1 MRILSRAHT
10 VRGVL
15 VASKVVRWVSILA
28 VCYLGGVAATN
39 LAPTTVETPNY
50 AATIRLTPLPSRV
63 GVLHSPTIVGDVD
76 LEFRSPVLSP
86 GIEVDLA
93 VKQSITQVFSS
104 RQLSID
110 QLQPSQADL
119 RSALEDAV
127 RGVGLRFATG
137 AAVVGLAILLA
148 LHYSRHRHRSDKR
161 HVAVVTSAALVG
173 CLATAAGVAT
183 TYQPGAFS
191 SYRTSGLLL
200 EVERNR
206 AMLSDLSARSSQ
218 VTPYVLNLLAIS
230 KSLQENL
237 VPSNLDNEVAARFLL
252 VSDIHGQNSYGLMRS
267 IVQSQHIDAVI
278 DTGDL
283 VNFGTV
289 AEADAAG
296 MFTGIRDLGVPY
308 IVTTGNHDQ
317 SSPSDRAL
325 RDRLND
331 VPNVITL
338 QPGDDAYRT
347 LLFHGLRIAGFDDP
361 RYFGDDARNTDE
373 KQKPAVDAFNRSMA
387 DQPTPDVV
395 VAHEPGA
402 AAGVDKADVRINGH
416 LHQAGLDGDRIT
428 VGTFTGGGVV
438 SHYVEEPSG
447 ELRGQPY
454 AFDIAA
460 FDTSCKLSSLTRYE
474 YRNLVEGDPVY
485 DSVTVVNGSTIE
497 TASPGKDPQTGEARA
512 CTSNDANQEIAVPLV
527 PERTPADGATTGG

>member
-1 MRILSRAHT
+1 MRTPSRAHA

-15 VASKVVRWVSILA
+15 LGAKVVRWLTVLA
-28 VCYLGGVAATN
+28 ACYLGGVAATN
-39 LAPTTVETPNY
+39 LSPTTVETRNY
-50 AATIRLTPLPSRV
+50 SATLRLNALPSRV

-76 LEFRSPVLSP
+76 LQFASPALAP
-86 GIEVDLA
+86 GLEVDVA

-104 RQLSID
+104 RELAIAE
-110 QLQPSQADL
+110 LQPSQEEL
-119 RSALEDAV
+119 RAAVLEAAS
-127 RGVGLRFATG
+127 GVGLRFVTG
-137 AAVVGLAILLA
+137 AGVVGLAILLA
-148 LHYSRHRHRSDKR
+148 LHYSRDRHRSDRR
-161 HVAVVTSAALVG
+161 HVVVVTSAALVG
-173 CLATAAGVAT
+173 CLATAVGVVAT
-183 TYQPGAFS
+183 YRPTSFT

-206 AMLSDLSARSSQ
+206 GILSDLSTRSSQ
-218 VTPYVLNLLAIS
+218 VTPYVLNLLALS

-237 VPSNLDNEVAARFLL
+237 VPSDLDQEVAARFLL
-252 VSDIHGQNSYGLMRS
+252 VSDVHGQNSYGLMRS

-289 AEADAAG
+289 TEADAAG
-296 MFTGIRDLGVPY
+296 IFAGIRDLGVPY
-308 IVTTGNHDQ
+308 VFTTGNHDQ
-317 SSPSDRAL
+317 SSPTDRAL
-325 RDRLND
+325 RDRLD
-331 VPNVITL
+331 DLPNVVTL
-338 QPGDDAYRT
+338 QPSDDEYRT

-361 RYFGDDARNTDE
+361 RYFGDDARNTDA
-373 KQKPAVDAFNRSMA
+373 KQKPAVDDFNRSMA
-387 DQPTPDVV
+387 DQPTPDVL

-438 SHYVEEPSG
+438 SHYVEEPDG

-474 YRNLVEGDPVY
+474 YRDLVEGNPVY

-497 TASPGKDPQTGEARA
+497 TASPGLDPATGKARTCSA
-512 CTSNDANQEIAVPLV
+512 SDPTDRLVVPLV
-527 PERTPADGATTGG
+527 KADTPSDGSTTGN